1 MNGMHVVRSGRV
13 HDLEQPHL
21 EQCVHTIN
29 LLYSILYRRAGST
42 DNLTHDLRMFQADID
57 VLHCSK
63 PRPKRLAE
71 VTGLH

>member
-42 DNLTHDLRMFQADID
+42 DNLTHDL
-57 VLHCSK
+57 
-63 PRPKRLAE
+63 
-71 VTGLH
+71 